1 MKGFFRIKEKF
12 FGKRAA
18 NFFAGGLMLLAAV
31 EGCRVQAGN
40 PTSSKPVKPGTVTVA
55 LADAPV
61 DDLSQ
66 LFIKIHAIAFA
77 PEGMGRCLRDPMNSC
92 ADSSLYYFELNQET
106 EIDLLSLSDGR
117 TQVLP
122 FQQSL
127 PAGTYE
133 GIRLLLTDNSSVEGV
148 SKANGSRFPV
158 VFAQG
163 PFGNREFVIAEQ
175 FDVQEDVEN
184 EIIVHVDLRR
194 SIRKAA
200 DGNFVL
206 LPFTHVVPTRLA
218 ARLSGAVSD
227 ASVTRVC
234 AYNVGG
240 KRRPD
245 DMRINR
251 GPTGTGGLPPPS
263 PLPLPSPLAAPLYL
277 PAQALPSLALDK
289 HGAIEPSR
297 MGGPG
302 PGVPDPTSSCDN
314 AEAVS
319 DIKNGTYDLRYL
331 PPVNFILRAFKADG
345 SFTDTNLGSPLMPK
359 EERVLDL

>member
-1 MKGFFRIKEKF
+1 MNGFFRMVEKF
-12 FGKRAA
+12 FGKKPINR
-18 NFFAGGLMLLAAV
+18 FGCLFLLFAVL

-66 LFIKIHAIAFA
+66 VLIKVHAIAFA
-77 PEGMGRCLRDPMNSC
+77 PAGTGRCLRDPMNKC

-106 EIDLLSLSDGR
+106 EVDLLSLSDGR

-133 GIRLLLTDNSSVEGV
+133 GIRLLLTDSSSVEAV
-148 SKANGSRFPV
+148 SKADNRRFPV
-158 VFAQG
+158 VFPQG
-163 PFGNREFVIAEQ
+163 PFGKSEFVIAEE

-184 EIIVHVDLRR
+184 EIIIHVDLRR
-194 SIRKAA
+194 SIRRTP
-200 DGNFVL
+200 DGNIVL
-206 LPFTHVVPTRLA
+206 LPFTHVVPTRVA
-218 ARLSGAVSD
+218 ARLYGTVGD
-227 ASVTRVC
+227 ASVTRIC

-240 KRRPD
+240 MRRHGE
-245 DMRINR
+245 MRVSQEQPR
-251 GPTGTGGLPPPS
+251 SGGLPPP
-263 PLPLPSPLAAPLYL
+263 PLPPP
-277 PAQALPSLALDK
+277 QLALMR
-289 HGAIEPSR
+289 HGSLDPARLEGPVP
-297 MGGPG
+297 GPG

-331 PPVNFILRAFKADG
+331 PPVSFILRAFKVDG
-345 SFTDTNLGSPLMPK
+345 SYSDTTLSNPLLPK
-359 EERVLDL
+359 EERALDL

>member
-1 MKGFFRIKEKF
+1 MKAFFRIKEKF
-12 FGKRAA
+12 FGKSAA
-18 NFFAGGLMLLAAV
+18 TRFVGGLLLLMGI

-40 PTSSKPVKPGTVTVA
+40 PTSTKPVKPGTVTVA

-61 DDLSQ
+61 DELSQ

-77 PEGMGRCLRDPMNSC
+77 PEGTGRCLRDPMNRC

-106 EIDLLSLSDGR
+106 EVDLLSLSDGR

-148 SKANGSRFPV
+148 SKADGSRFPV
-158 VFAQG
+158 VFAPG
-163 PFGNREFVIAEQ
+163 PFGKREFVIAEQ
-175 FDVQEDVEN
+175 FDVQEEIEN

-194 SIRKAA
+194 SIRRAP

-218 ARLSGAVSD
+218 ARLYGAVSD
-227 ASVTRVC
+227 ASVTRIC

-240 KRRPD
+240 MRRPGE
-245 DMRINR
+245 MRMSA
-251 GPTGTGGLPPPS
+251 GPGGLPPPS
-263 PLPLPSPLAAPLYL
+263 PAPAVFPQP
-277 PAQALPSLALDK
+277 PAPTFALLK
-289 HGAIEPSR
+289 HGTMEPSR
-297 MGGPG
+297 MSGPG

-314 AEAVS
+314 AEAVI
-319 DIKNGTYDLRYL
+319 DIKNSSYDLRYL

-345 SFTDTNLGSPLMPK
+345 SFSDTRLSSPLLPK
-359 EERVLDL
+359 EERNLDL